1 MKTIRTFQKVKNK
14 KYMRKFFEKIV
25 KDFFPPGSRLKNIK
39 IFDTG
44 EFEFK
49 KSLKYQLTFK
59 TPAGKIDQKII
70 RGNVPSRDTR
80 EEIKI
85 ADLSQKILYRKGF
98 AFTPFHVP
106 LSLGFY
112 PKINLVL
119 YEEYP
124 GLTFSKYIRKKPK
137 DLIYL
142 TKQAALWLARFHEL
156 NINKGKIRSL
166 NLIKKEVGYFKEDY
180 KNYYPG
186 IYAAGSTILE
196 NSFPLFKELV
206 YAHHDQFCLTHGD
219 FNPHNIIINKNSI
232 GVIDWG
238 RSCLF
243 DPISD
248 LANLIAQMNLIMWR
262 GGFDLAT
269 AISVKKTFIDAYLG
283 ARNIKFKE
291 IKTRFQLH
299 ELWWIMQIIAY
310 TVSVS
315 LSPEADETIL
325 RALKKAREICRR
337 LNINTGENITPR
349 QKKSNLKE
357 VFANKEVMMKFYNK
371 NLRVFFPQAK
381 HIIDLT
387 IDHPQALSETSFL
400 TRTKITVATFKKEK
414 VDYYLRGNIISHQT
428 YKILKHVYEHNQPGL
443 ISPRPLFF
451 FSSVPYVFYEET
463 PGTRLREWN
472 FKSNNFPSIIQKI
485 AVTLARLHNLPWPP
499 VNKRRYD
506 EPNFFQDL
514 RTKIKKYDARNYPM
528 IKKWRDQYLKLA
540 KTRFKEAKLVL
551 SHNDFQASN
560 IIVTP
565 EKEIALI
572 DYTLS
577 CLFYP
582 AFDVAN
588 FLVHL
593 QIMLNRILSEKK
605 IKILQ
610 KLFLETYLIKVRPNI
625 AKEVKKNLSLFR
637 VRSALDIWTISTM
650 LMGPKDKNRSRY
662 LKILKKMIQENLKVY
677 G

>member
-1 MKTIRTFQKVKNK
+1 MPAEFFLKVKNK
-14 KYMRKFFEKIV
+14 KYMRAFFEKIV
-25 KDFFPPGSRLKNIK
+25 KDFFPPGSRLKNIE
-39 IFDTG
+39 IFDIS

-49 KSLKYQLTFK
+49 KSLKYELTFK
-59 TPAGKIDQKII
+59 TPAGKTDKKIF
-70 RGNVPSRDTR
+70 RGNVPSRDSQD
-80 EEIKI
+80 EIKI

-106 LSLGFY
+106 LSLGYY

-124 GLTFSKYIRKKPK
+124 GVTFSKYIRKKPK
-137 DLIYL
+137 DLLYL

-156 NINKGKIRSL
+156 KIKQGKIRSL
-166 NLIKKEVGYFKEDY
+166 GLIKNEIGYFKEDY

-186 IYAAGSTILE
+186 IYAAGTTILE
-196 NSFPLFKELV
+196 NSFPLFEELV
-206 YAHHDQFCLTHGD
+206 YAKKDQFCLTHGD

-238 RSCLF
+238 RSVIF
-243 DPISD
+243 DPVSD
-248 LANLIAQMNLIMWR
+248 LANLIAQTNLIMWR
-262 GGFDLAT
+262 GGFDSNT
-269 AISVKKTFIDAYLG
+269 AVSVKKTFIDAYLG

-291 IKTRFQLH
+291 IKARFQLH

-315 LSPEADETIL
+315 QSPEADETIL
-325 RALKKAREICRR
+325 RALRKAREICRE
-337 LNINTGENITPR
+337 LNVNTGENISPW
-349 QKKSNLKE
+349 QKKKNLKE
-357 VFANKEVMMKFYNK
+357 VFSNKEVMMKFYNK
-371 NLRVFFPQAK
+371 NLRRFFPAAK

-387 IDHPQALSETSFL
+387 IDQPDALSETSFL
-400 TRTKITVATFKKEK
+400 TRTKITVATFKNEK

-428 YKILKHVYEHNQPGL
+428 YIILKHVYEHNQPGL
-443 ISPRPLFF
+443 VSPRPLFF
-451 FSSVPYVFYEET
+451 FRNVPYVFYEET

-472 FKSNNFPSIIQKI
+472 FKSRNFSNIVQKI
-485 AVTLARLHNLPWPP
+485 AATLARLHRLPWPA

-514 RTKIKKYDARNYPM
+514 RTKIKKYDAPDYPM

-540 KTRFKEAKLVL
+540 KADLKGAKLVL

-560 IIVTP
+560 IIITP
-565 EKEIALI
+565 ANEVAVI

-588 FLVHL
+588 FLIHL
-593 QIMLNRILSEKK
+593 RIMLDRLLVEKRIKT
-605 IKILQ
+605 LQ
-610 KLFLETYLIKVRPNI
+610 NIFLETYYKKAGLKI
-625 AKEVKKNLSLFR
+625 AKEVKKNLSLFK

-650 LMGPKDKNRSRY
+650 LMGPKDKNRARY
-662 LKILKKMIQENLKVY
+662 LIILKKIIQENLE
-677 G
+677 